1 MILNLRILENVWIVV
16 WFREREREGSGKVN
30 YEWGLAKVDL
40 MGEVAVRLGGKVP
53 IHLSW
58 DNTQWFNIFEK
69 PTSTNNVPSPIASF
83 TN

>member
-1 MILNLRILENVWIVV
+1 VV

-58 DNTQWFNIFEK
+58 DNTQ
-69 PTSTNNVPSPIASF
+69 
-83 TN
+83 